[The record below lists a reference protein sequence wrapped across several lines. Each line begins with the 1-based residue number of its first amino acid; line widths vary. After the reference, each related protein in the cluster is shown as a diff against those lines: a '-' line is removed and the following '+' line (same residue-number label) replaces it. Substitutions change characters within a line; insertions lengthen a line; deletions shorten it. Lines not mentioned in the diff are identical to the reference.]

1 MKPPST
7 VAKNRPYDA
16 DADASSR
23 RPGESVGAYDARLV
37 GRLWA
42 YVRPYRAEFALACAF
57 LPLTSAFAL
66 AQPYILKVAIDHYV
80 AAGDASGLSATAL
93 AYTFVVAAEFL
104 CLYLQYLLTMR
115 VAQKSLADLRLD
127 LFSHVQKL
135 DPAFFDRN
143 PVGSLVTRMTT
154 DVDVINEMFAAGG
167 MTILMDLVTL
177 LGIIGIMFAIDF
189 DLALT
194 SLALLPVMFLA
205 INFFRQKARSS
216 YRMIR
221 ERLARLNGFLQEAI
235 SGMAVI
241 QMFAVEP
248 AQLRRFRACNDA
260 HNEAN
265 HRSNIYEA
273 ALFSFV
279 ESMSSISFALIVW
292 YGGSQILGATLALGT
307 LVAFIEYVH
316 KLFVPI
322 RDFSSKYAVMQSA
335 MTATERV
342 LALLDT
348 RPTIAA
354 GEGTAAVVRAAESHA
369 PGSIEFRNV
378 WFAYKNDD
386 YVLRDV
392 SFRVTPGETVAI
404 VGPTGSGKTSII
416 KLLNRFYDVVRGSVL
431 VDGIDVREWDL
442 HALRRRIAL
451 VSQDVFLFTG
461 TIRDNISLFRS
472 MAPGVVEAAARAVNA
487 DRFIDRLPQRYD
499 ENLRERGN
507 NLSVGQRQLLSFAR
521 ALAHDP
527 GILVLDE
534 ATSSVDPETEAWIQ
548 GGLDELVRNRTSLV
562 VAHRLSTIEDADRI
576 LVLQHGSVR
585 EEGTHAELIR
595 ADGIYARLHMLQ
607 RRAAGSHLPAE
618 AVDATAAP

>member
-1 MKPPST
+1 VKPST
-7 VAKNRPYDA
+7 VATNRPHDA

-93 AYTFVVAAEFL
+93 AYTVVVAAEFL

-127 LFSHVQKL
+127 LFRHVQKL

-177 LGIIGIMFAIDF
+177 LGVIGIMFAIDF
-189 DLALT
+189 DLALA

-205 INFFRQKARSS
+205 INFFRDKARGS

-241 QMFAVEP
+241 QMFAVER
-248 AQLRRFRACNDA
+248 ARHDRFRAYNDA

-265 HRSNIYEA
+265 RKSNIYEA

-292 YGGSQILGATLALGT
+292 YGGSQILGAALALGT

-342 LALLDT
+342 FALLDT
-348 RPTIAA
+348 RPSIAA
-354 GEGTAAVVRAAESHA
+354 SDGAAPRVPESHA

-378 WFAYKNDD
+378 WFAYKDD
-386 YVLRDV
+386 DHVLRDV
-392 SFRVTPGETVAI
+392 SFRVAPGETVAI

-416 KLLNRFYDVVRGSVL
+416 KLLNRFYDVARGSVL
-431 VDGIDVREWDL
+431 VDGVDVREWDL

-461 TIRDNISLFRS
+461 TIRDNISLFRP
-472 MAPGVVEAAARAVNA
+472 MAPGVVETAARAVNA
-487 DRFIDRLPQRYD
+487 DRFIDRLPQRFE

-534 ATSSVDPETEAWIQ
+534 ATSSVDPETETWIQ
-548 GGLDELVRNRTSLV
+548 EGLDELVRNRTSLV

-576 LVLQHGSVR
+576 VVLQHGSVR
-585 EEGTHAELIR
+585 EEGSHAELIR
-595 ADGIYARLHMLQ
+595 AGGFYARLHMLQ
-607 RRAAGSHLPAE
+607 RRAVGSHLPSE
-618 AVDATAAP
+618 GTDATAAP